1 MKKKIYVA
9 PMANVSG
16 LRSEEQIMVVSISSN
31 VGIGYG
37 GDAMDDIISADANRN
52 GFGDLW

>member
-9 PMANVSG
+9 PISNVSG
-16 LRSEEQIMVVSISSN
+16 LRSEEQIMVGSISSN

-37 GDAMDDIISADANRN
+37 GDATDDIISADANRN